1 VPFFKLMERLTI
13 TFHKLFVALYH
24 LAFSLQINKKVC
36 TRIGIYSIGGFFYLF
51 FCFLFFFVLAQL
63 INNHQLSFCLA
74 VEMGLIYAR
83 NIVS

>member
-1 VPFFKLMERLTI
+1 MERLTI

-51 FCFLFFFVLAQL
+51 FFVLAQL

>member
-1 VPFFKLMERLTI
+1 
-13 TFHKLFVALYH
+13 
-24 LAFSLQINKKVC
+24 
-36 TRIGIYSIGGFFYLF
+36 LF
-51 FCFLFFFVLAQL
+51 FVFFFVLAQL

>member
-1 VPFFKLMERLTI
+1 MYKDRNIFNWRVF
-13 TFHKLFVALYH
+13 LFV
-24 LAFSLQINKKVC
+24 F
-36 TRIGIYSIGGFFYLF
+36 LF
-51 FCFLFFFVLAQL
+51 FVFFVLAQL